1 MQPAP
6 ESFETQVARLSAV
19 INQIGNP
26 YRARLL
32 AWLRTQTGQDMSNVE
47 HGIRAWLS
55 SLDSGNRA
63 DQLQFATIQMVVET
77 TCQIFGEKSA

>member
-1 MQPAP
+1 MQPAQ
-6 ESFETQVARLSAV
+6 ESLETQVAQLSAT
-19 INQIGNP
+19 INQVGNP

-32 AWLRTQTGQDMSNVE
+32 AWLRAQTGQDMSDVE

-63 DQLQFATIQMVVET
+63 DQLQFATIQMVIET
-77 TCQIFGEKSA
+77 TCQVFGEKSA

>member
-1 MQPAP
+1 MQLAP
-6 ESFETQVARLSAV
+6 DTLETQVAQLSDT
-19 INQIGNP
+19 INQVGAP
-26 YRARLL
+26 YRTRLL

-77 TCQIFGEKSA
+77 TCQVFGEKNA